1 MSCHFIRKFP
11 EGEPSKRKVIFSL
24 NILRSQLNKVFHVVY
39 ANIAFCFCQMLPST
53 SDYICS
59 HARSLPASLCSVCTN
74 AAPESLLD
82 LCFNYLVNHIET
94 ICKVEPFS
102 NEFKLKDG
110 LVLPVEICE
119 KLLTVRQK
127 GVTHFD
133 NNFVSIFRDR
143 LATRLKRVKLRNT
156 NINDAGFKILLKHK
170 LIELDVSH
178 CPVITETSL
187 RYITSYGQS
196 LTSLTIGDNMQI
208 FPTSIFCTP
217 GKSEYLDRGY
227 IILAQKLKK
236 LTIKNVHIPGD
247 PTFFHL
253 LLKPLIN
260 LTSLDLSDCGDMG
273 NLCFLTQL
281 PNLTSLILYNV
292 DGLQE
297 AIPYICQ
304 LTKLRHLDISQSKER
319 SGKYRNENLVLA
331 TIVERLP
338 YLVSLDI
345 SGTNL
350 AGTGVAEISPGKNR
364 IVPASDIPGLSSRVQ
379 NPFQFLGLYGTSHGA
394 CQRHD
399 IPAKMVR
406 YTLIII
412 ICSLF

>member
-1 MSCHFIRKFP
+1 
-11 EGEPSKRKVIFSL
+11 
-24 NILRSQLNKVFHVVY
+24 
-39 ANIAFCFCQMLPST
+39 MLPST
-53 SDYICS
+53 NEYICS
-59 HARSLPASLCSVCTN
+59 HARSLPASLCSVCTS

-82 LCFNYLVNHIET
+82 LCFNYIVNHIHI
-94 ICKVEPFS
+94 ICDQGPFGS
-102 NEFKLKDG
+102 NDFKLKDDI
-110 LVLPVEICE
+110 VLPVEICE
-119 KLLTVRQK
+119 KLLLIRQR
-127 GVTHFD
+127 GVTHLD
-133 NNFVSIFRDR
+133 NSFVSIFRDR

-156 NINDAGFKILLKHK
+156 NINDAGFKTILKHK

-178 CPVITETSL
+178 CPCITESSL

-208 FPTSIFCTP
+208 FPVSSFTLQ
-217 GKSEYLDRGY
+217 GKKIEYLERGY
-227 IILAQKLKK
+227 IILAQNLKK
-236 LTIKNVHIPGD
+236 LTVKNVHIPGD

-253 LLKPLIN
+253 LILPLFN

-281 PNLTSLILYNV
+281 PNLTSLTLYNV

-297 AIPYICQ
+297 AIPYVCQ
-304 LTKLRHLDISQSKER
+304 LTKLKHLDISQSKER

-364 IVPASDIPGLSSRVQ
+364 VVPASDIPGLSSRVQ

-406 YTLIII
+406 IFNTSGFKCKI
-412 ICSLF
+412 